1 MCKSNVRRPPRV
13 NYVED
18 DKATSED
25 AYTIDRALNTQRP
38 IIVRC
43 KTPKQRFATFTVNNT
58 MNVITTL
65 RVTN

>member
-1 MCKSNVRRPPRV
+1 MCKSNVRRPPLV

-43 KTPKQRFATFTVNNT
+43 KTPKQRFATSTVNNA